1 MKRIYTFLAK
11 VSLCLLISCTTAVP
25 TIDKNSQSYS
35 NLPSSTKESI
45 SYYLKSDDGL
55 DSTHVTMP
63 GNITAERKAQIE
75 TNIRKRMAESRISAD
90 TIYFVKSINGLDSAK
105 LTRSID
111 LPKEQILEMEEY
123 IRQQLSE
130 LKDEWE
136 KAHTTFELRR
146 RNASRSVVV
155 TDNTI
160 IYE

>member
-1 MKRIYTFLAK
+1 MKQIYTFLAK

-35 NLPSSTKESI
+35 NLPSGSNESI

-63 GNITAERKAQIE
+63 KDLSAERRQEIE
-75 TNIRKRMAESRISAD
+75 MNIKKRMAESQTRD
-90 TIYFVKSINGLDSAK
+90 TTYYVKSVNGLDSAQ
-105 LTRSID
+105 LTRSIG
-111 LPKEQILEMEEY
+111 LPKEQILEMEDY
-123 IRQQLSE
+123 VKQQLSE

-136 KAHTTFELRR
+136 RSHTTFELRR

-155 TDNTI
+155 TNNNTI